1 MKYVLMIYSSPASW
15 NALSQQDRDRV
26 GREHAALGEELR
38 ESGEW
43 VGGNALADPSRSVA
57 VRVRGDVVTATDGPF
72 AEVKE
77 HIAGYYVV
85 ECETLDRAVEIAAK
99 MPDSKL
105 CHVEVRPV
113 MRPGGLE
120 M

>member
-15 NALSQQDRDRV
+15 NALSQRERDRV
-26 GREHAALGEELR
+26 GQEHAALGDELR

-43 VGGNALADPSRSVA
+43 VGGNALADPSCSVA
-57 VRVRGDVVTATDGPF
+57 VRVRDGVVTATDGPF

-85 ECETLDRAVEIAAK
+85 ECETLGRAVEIAAR
-99 MPDSKL
+99 MPDSTL
-105 CHVEVRPV
+105 SHVEVRPV
-113 MRPGGLE
+113 MHPGGLE